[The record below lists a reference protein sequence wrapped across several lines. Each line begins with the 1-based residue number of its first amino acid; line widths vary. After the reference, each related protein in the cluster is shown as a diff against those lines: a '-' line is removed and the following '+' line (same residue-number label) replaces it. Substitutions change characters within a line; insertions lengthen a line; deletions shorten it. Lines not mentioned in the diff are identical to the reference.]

1 MPYEIVKN
9 IYNNVDEI
17 YNRLDEKY
25 GKTSVLADL
34 IMNQIKKIRTNEDGD
49 DKRFIEYI
57 DIVKKGYRD
66 FSRMKVEYEISNATV
81 LSIIKKKLPKAIS
94 RDWSKKINED
104 GRKMEELNKSPSLLK
119 FLLKQKKILKYD
131 SVDIRCGNSVA
142 LGQKPHQE
150 KEDKK
155 RKKI

>member
-9 IYNNVDEI
+9 IYNNVDAI

-25 GKTSVLADL
+25 GKASVLADL

-49 DKRFIEYI
+49 DKRFIEFI

-81 LSIIKKKLPKAIS
+81 LSIS
-94 RDWSKKINED
+94 RKNCQRQLVETGLRKSTKMV
-104 GRKMEELNKSPSLLK
+104 GRWKN
-119 FLLKQKKILKYD
+119 
-131 SVDIRCGNSVA
+131 
-142 LGQKPHQE
+142 
-150 KEDKK
+150 
-155 RKKI
+155 

>member
-119 FLLKQKKILKYD
+119 FLLKQKKILKHD

-142 LGQKPHQE
+142 LGQTPHQE